1 MWKRK
6 WGRVMEI
13 IECPCV
19 DCVCVVMCKFKS
31 YTRMY
36 WDCLLIRNY
45 IHAFLLASA
54 DDGSDPSP
62 FQLMYDILKPTT
74 WRVIG
79 GNVDKMKEE

>member
-1 MWKRK
+1 
-6 WGRVMEI
+6 
-13 IECPCV
+13 
-19 DCVCVVMCKFKS
+19 
-31 YTRMY
+31 MY